1 MENKIDDV
9 DLLDFVSSEDRDI
22 IIHLLE
28 FEYEQNVDTSANVC
42 SDMEKLFNLKHK
54 LSYMTAI
61 IGRLDSLMKFAIRK
75 NAFEENVSKYFR
87 VNSPLKKYR
96 IDDSDAMMKRLLQEF
111 NNPMDFSSCVKF
123 DGKKIE
129 ELLGVDFIFENSDII
144 SEYEYAPAVYLRKQK
159 IMDADVAE
167 LN

>member
-1 MENKIDDV
+1 MDS
-9 DLLDFVSSEDRDI
+9 VSI
-22 IIHLLE
+22 GI
-28 FEYEQNVDTSANVC
+28 SAPPHTP
-42 SDMEKLFNLKHK
+42 LF
-54 LSYMTAI
+54 
-61 IGRLDSLMKFAIRK
+61 
-75 NAFEENVSKYFR
+75 
-87 VNSPLKKYR
+87 
-96 IDDSDAMMKRLLQEF
+96 DDSDAMMKRLLQKF